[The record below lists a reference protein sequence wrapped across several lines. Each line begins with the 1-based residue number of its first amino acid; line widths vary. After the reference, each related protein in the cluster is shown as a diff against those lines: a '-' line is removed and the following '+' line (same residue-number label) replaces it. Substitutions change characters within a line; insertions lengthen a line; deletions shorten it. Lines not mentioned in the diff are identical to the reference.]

1 MRIWHLG
8 RHEEFEMV
16 IEIDVAVSDSDLHD
30 SSLRDVLLLEQDR
43 VNRWIDRLLDVL
55 HEQWLA
61 SPDRCC
67 DISQESLSAEL
78 EQQQIVVSLEVLD
91 PFVGLL
97 LWVNA
102 ESIPLSLGAEDTV
115 FA

>member
-1 MRIWHLG
+1 MRIWHFG

-16 IEIDVAVSDSDLHD
+16 IKIDVAVSDSDLHD
-30 SSLRDVLLLEQDR
+30 SSLCDVLLLEQNR
-43 VNRWIDRLLDVL
+43 VNPWIYRLFDVL

-61 SPDRCC
+61 SPDRCR
-67 DISQESLSAEL
+67 DISQESWSAEL
-78 EQQQIVVSLEVLD
+78 EQQQIVVFLEVLD

-97 LWVNA
+97 LWINA
-102 ESIPLSLGAEDTV
+102 ESISLSLGAEDTV